1 MILRFLGTFIYI
13 ALPFLLC
20 LIAGIVVMIEE
31 TLKK

>member
-20 LIAGIVVMIEE
+20 LIAGIVVMIKEK
-31 TLKK
+31 LNK

>member
-20 LIAGIVVMIEE
+20 LIAGIVVMIEQKV
-31 TLKK
+31 KK

>member
-1 MILRFLGTFIYI
+1 MILRFLGAYVYI

-31 TLKK
+31 KLNK

>member
-1 MILRFLGTFIYI
+1 MISHFLGTFIYI

-31 TLKK
+31 ALKK